1 MSEGELE
8 SWIVVM
14 DWMGWNNFLTCIHL
28 FLMKVWMRKKIS
40 KIKAVTDIF
49 FHYRSVCWFLFLDWS
64 WLLECQKIEDVIK
77 LFVLLLFFQ
86 LKLKYWKGCLLAL
99 IKWTPSCY
107 SSDLFVSWKWE
118 WSSWD
123 LFFFSSSSRCKTR
136 QKWTPYF
143 MVQPDKLYFNIY
155 HWTKGGG
162 LFFLLCLYVSVQY
175 LQSFPSP
182 AWWVWPML

>member
-64 WLLECQKIEDVIK
+64 WLQECQKIEEVIK

-99 IKWTPSCY
+99 IKMNTIMLLLRPLRILEMGMIVLGFVLLLLLLTVQNKTKV
-107 SSDLFVSWKWE
+107 DPLFYGT
-118 WSSWD
+118 
-123 LFFFSSSSRCKTR
+123 TR
-136 QKWTPYF
+136 QT
-143 MVQPDKLYFNIY
+143 
-155 HWTKGGG
+155 
-162 LFFLLCLYVSVQY
+162 LL
-175 LQSFPSP
+175 
-182 AWWVWPML
+182 